1 MEDVIDD
8 SKRFFSN
15 VLFEIALRDKL
26 HMTTLTRN
34 DVDESDFR
42 RYLQLIIYDA
52 FLRNSS
58 TAEQVA
64 KDYLQMIKD
73 MRRETIYFEEHNEYS
88 CKSEKEAYEK
98 FYSQKGTMEYYL
110 NALLVSQL
118 LWSHHYEML
127 KFFNDTLEHWFEK
140 CEKIRVL
147 DIGAGHGL
155 FSTIVKDTFVDYQK
169 IDIVDISKSSLSFA
183 KKTLGEDR
191 IEYHNENLLNYIS
204 NYKYDL
210 IILSEVIEHI
220 DNPLDALKVC
230 KLLLNHSGVL
240 FITVPLNAPALDHI
254 YLFREDYEVVEMIK
268 KSGLK
273 ITEYRI
279 EEVNGSKT
287 KLIGAFCT
295 R

>member
-1 MEDVIDD
+1 MENVIDD
-8 SKRFFSN
+8 SKRFISN

-26 HMTTLTRN
+26 HMTTLSRKDIN
-34 DVDESDFR
+34 KSDFH

-52 FLRNSS
+52 FKKNSV

-73 MRRETIYFEEHNEYS
+73 MRREAIYFEQHSEYS
-88 CKSEKEAYEK
+88 CKSEKEAFEK

-110 NALLVSQL
+110 NALLISQL
-118 LWSHHYEML
+118 LWDHHYEML

-140 CEKIRVL
+140 QEPIRVL

-155 FSTIVKDTFVDYQK
+155 FSTIVMDTFTKYQK
-169 IDIVDISKSSLSFA
+169 IDIVDVSISALKYTE
-183 KKTLGEDR
+183 KILGHDR
-191 IEYHNENLLNYIS
+191 IEYHNENFLNYTS

-210 IILSEVIEHI
+210 IILGEVMEHM
-220 DNPLDALKVC
+220 DNPMDALKMC
-230 KLLLNHSGVL
+230 KSLLRHSGIL
-240 FITVPLNAPALDHI
+240 FLTTPTNAPALDHI
-254 YLFREDYEVVEMIK
+254 HLFHNEGEVYDMIK
-268 KSGLK
+268 QSGLN
-273 ITEYRI
+273 IVEVRI
-279 EEVNGSKT
+279 EEAISSKT